1 MKQLIFFLVFST
13 TLIYS
18 YGQTQSEMNEKA
30 AKDFEKAD
38 KELNS
43 VFQQIIKEYRSDTVF
58 IKNLRKA
65 QKLWIQLRDAE
76 LDVKFPEEPDKF
88 YGSVAPMCW
97 SMYKIDLTKER
108 IKKLRV
114 WLIGIKEGDVCA
126 GSVKII

>member
-1 MKQLIFFLVFST
+1 MKQLISFFFFSIT
-13 TLIYS
+13 MVSS
-18 YGQTQSEMNEKA
+18 YGQTQSQMNQKA
-30 AKDFEKAD
+30 AKDFEKSD

-43 VFQQIIKEYRSDTVF
+43 VFQQIIKEYSSDTVF

-65 QKLWIQLRDAE
+65 QKLWVQLRDAE
-76 LDVKFPEEPDKF
+76 LEAKFPDEPDKF

-97 SMYKIDLTKER
+97 SMYKTDLTKER